1 MLRNPTYGMSAKSGV
16 MNHAPVVQ
24 VKSTNNATV
33 SLAEIRDLKQALAV
47 VDMHPLPALF
57 YFMRAKKYVSW

>member
-1 MLRNPTYGMSAKSGV
+1 MS
-16 MNHAPVVQ
+16 HAPVVQ
-24 VKSTNNATV
+24 VKSTNSAMA

-57 YFMRAKKYVSW
+57 YFTRVRKYVSW